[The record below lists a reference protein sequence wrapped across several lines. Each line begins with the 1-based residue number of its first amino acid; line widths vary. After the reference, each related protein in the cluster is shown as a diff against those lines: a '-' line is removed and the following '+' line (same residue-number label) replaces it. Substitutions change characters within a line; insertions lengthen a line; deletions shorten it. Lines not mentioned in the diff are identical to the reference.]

1 MKHLSAND
9 LVYATD
15 HNGNVQAGGFKVN
28 SYLMKHNASALD
40 VKTDSSTSQKGGGI
54 PQISSILDGLAVPAG
69 LLYLQ
74 QNYTPTK
81 HNNSQDSLA
90 SSLYDKLVS
99 LASEKTKNN
108 TKKNKRTI
116 MKPTSYTQKTKGKKS
131 KTKRKFISIKKNKTK
146 RN

>member
-1 MKHLSAND
+1 
-9 LVYATD
+9 
-15 HNGNVQAGGFKVN
+15 
-28 SYLMKHNASALD
+28 
-40 VKTDSSTSQKGGGI
+40 
-54 PQISSILDGLAVPAG
+54 
-69 LLYLQ
+69 Q